1 MINGDSQQEI
11 KNIPS
16 GSIDAVFTDP
26 PYLYLKNQ
34 ILDIP
39 FDEDLVFSEFKRVLK
54 SNGFI
59 VLFGRGESF
68 YRWNTMLAK
77 LGFKFKEEIIW
88 DKGHCSSPLMSLS
101 RVHETVSIW
110 TKGKGVLNK
119 VKVPYLE
126 MKKHD
131 IASVI
136 QDIKRLKGV
145 LKNTKSLDAVLN
157 FLENNNLG
165 FEDKHSVNFGVQ
177 VEGHTKD
184 RDRAINTVNAIQN
197 GMNEKTIIRTD
208 REQNDKFTKFSVNA
222 DERKSGDR
230 CCNVIQSVEF
240 GMNEKTIIRTDRI
253 EQEKFTKF
261 EITGDKRKKGDRA
274 ADVIQGIEFGMNEK
288 SIIKQVRDHYTAI
301 HPTQKP
307 VALLER
313 LLRLVCKKGDSV
325 LDPFGGSFSTAEA
338 CFNLELDCTI
348 FEINEI
354 FFQDGRARIEKLK
367 RDNPQLKL
375 GL

>member
-1 MINGDSQQEI
+1 MSVMNLILGDCQKEI

-16 GSIDAVFTDP
+16 CSIDAVFTDP

-54 SNGFI
+54 PNGFV

-68 YRWNTMLAK
+68 YRWNTMLAN

-88 DKGHCSSPLMSLS
+88 DKGQCSSPLMSLS

-110 TKGKGVLNK
+110 TKGKGILNK

-131 IASVI
+131 IASIITDV
-136 QDIKRLKGV
+136 KRLKTTF
-145 LKNTKSLDAVLN
+145 KNTKSLDAVLA
-157 FLENNNLG
+157 FLENNKRDTSDEWQANNLSISSSITK
-165 FEDKHSVNFGVQ
+165 ENRCVSVARSIEF
-177 VEGHTKD
+177 
-184 RDRAINTVNAIQN
+184 
-197 GMNEKTIIRTD
+197 GMNEKTIIRED
-208 REQNDKFTKFSVNA
+208 RVQNEKFSKFGVNA

-230 CCNVIQSVEF
+230 CCNVIQSV
-240 GMNEKTIIRTDRI
+240 
-253 EQEKFTKF
+253 
-261 EITGDKRKKGDRA
+261 
-274 ADVIQGIEFGMNEK
+274 EFGMNEK

-338 CFNLELDCTI
+338 CFNLSLDCTI
-348 FEINEI
+348 IELNES
-354 FFQDGRARIEKLK
+354 FFNNGEKRIKSLTPKLF
-367 RDNPQLKL
+367 
-375 GL
+375 

>member
-110 TKGKGVLNK
+110 TKDKGVLNK

-131 IASVI
+131 INSII
-136 QDIKRLKGV
+136 QDIKRMKAI

-157 FLENNNLG
+157 FLESNNRDLSDEWNPNNLSISSKITK
-165 FEDKHSVNFGVQ
+165 EDRSVSVARSVQ
-177 VEGHTKD
+177 E
-184 RDRAINTVNAIQN
+184 
-197 GMNEKTIIRTD
+197 
-208 REQNDKFTKFSVNA
+208 
-222 DERKSGDR
+222 
-230 CCNVIQSVEF
+230 

-261 EITGDKRKKGDRA
+261 EITADKRKKGDRA
-274 ADVIQGIEFGMNEK
+274 ADVIQCVEFGMNEK

-338 CFNLELDCTI
+338 CFNLELGCTI

-354 FFQDGRARIEKLK
+354 FFQGGRARIEKLK